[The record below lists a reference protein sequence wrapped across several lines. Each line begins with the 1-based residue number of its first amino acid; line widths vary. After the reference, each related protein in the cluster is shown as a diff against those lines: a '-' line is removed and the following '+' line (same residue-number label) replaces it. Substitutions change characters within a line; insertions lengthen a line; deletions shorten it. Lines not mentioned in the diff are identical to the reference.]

1 MSTTTQFFNSNN
13 KLITEQQAN
22 QLNSFSKN
30 IYIDG
35 FLKKEEDYREN
46 ILKGGVYY
54 LSPSENVT
62 AVLNDI
68 GIGLNWAIKSNKQII
83 NGYTIWE
90 IRWYDNNLQ
99 TKSEYAKEVR
109 DSSEN
114 PIATVT
120 FDTITNQTKGAYK
133 VFYYGN
139 QQLPDGDPGDL
150 FPDDSWIGFSF
161 SDDGTIQNITMMYNM
176 FNNEGYWTKL
186 SRFLEDTG
194 DFLQEIGMTPEKLNY
209 FTNVNPVVPNF

>member
-1 MSTTTQFFNSNN
+1 M
-13 KLITEQQAN
+13 
-22 QLNSFSKN
+22 
-30 IYIDG
+30 
-35 FLKKEEDYREN
+35 
-46 ILKGGVYY
+46 YY

-114 PIATVT
+114 HIATVT

-139 QQLPDGDPGDL
+139 QQIPDGDPGDL
-150 FPDDSWIGFSF
+150 FPEDSWIGFSF
-161 SDDGTIQNITMMYNM
+161 SDNGTIQNITMMYNM